1 MVNQPNESSDI
12 LPLVMDT
19 QPKLRRTVTRNEILQ
34 DLRRKITHGDLLP
47 GDRLPTHRELKR
59 QMSANIVTLGR
70 AISQLKLEGF
80 VETRGSRGT
89 FVSESP
95 PHLCLYALVFPSHS
109 ATSNWPRFWEALAKE
124 SERIERGGVL
134 QMPIYYDI
142 ANDLRSTSPD
152 FDRLL
157 EDVHAHRVAGL
168 IFASHPWVVENT
180 PFLTEPGIPRV
191 ALMPPQSGTFPHVGV
206 VMTDHDGLIERALDF
221 FVSKGRKRLGVMTT
235 PSVLGEGLLK
245 IRQKAA
251 ARGLETRPYWMQSVS
266 ETSPRSAQ
274 ATMHLMMS
282 GKDGE
287 RPDAIFVT
295 DDNLVEYATAGIL
308 DARVRVPSEVEV
320 VVHCNFPWPVPSIV
334 PVRRIGFDARQLIAA
349 CVRSIDQQ
357 RATGTIP
364 PPVAIPAQ
372 FEDELT

>member
-1 MVNQPNESSDI
+1 MAMQPTERSDTVLSNMVR
-12 LPLVMDT
+12 
-19 QPKLRRTVTRNEILQ
+19 QPKLRRAVTRDEILQ
-34 DLRRKITHGDLLP
+34 DLRRKITDGDLAP

-59 QMSANIVTLGR
+59 QLSANIVTLGR
-70 AISQLKLEGF
+70 AIGQLKSEGF

-89 FVSESP
+89 FVSERP

-109 ATSNWPRFWEALAKE
+109 ATSNWPRYWEALAKE
-124 SERIERGGVL
+124 AERIERGGVF
-134 QMPIYYDI
+134 QMPIYHDI

-152 FDRLL
+152 FDRLI

-180 PFLTEPGIPRV
+180 PLLTEPGIPRV
-191 ALMPPQSGTFPHVGV
+191 ALMPPQPGAFSNVGV
-206 VMTDHDGLIERALDF
+206 VMTDNDGLIERALDY
-221 FVSKGRKRLGVMTT
+221 FVAKGRKRLGVMTT
-235 PSVLGEGLLK
+235 PSVLGEGLQK
-245 IRQKAA
+245 IRQKAV

-266 ETSPRSAQ
+266 ETAPRSAQ

-308 DARVRVPSEVEV
+308 DAGVRVPDEVEV

-334 PVRRIGFDARQLIAA
+334 PVRRIGFDARQLITA